1 MSCICQ
7 YIVNSSSEM
16 NSPQELESFL
26 HSRSDETEAAEP
38 AEETQQA
45 AIDT

>member
-16 NSPQELESFL
+16 NGGQEMESFL
-26 HSRSDETEAAEP
+26 LPRSDENEAN
-38 AEETQQA
+38 ETADEMEQHS
-45 AIDT
+45 IDK